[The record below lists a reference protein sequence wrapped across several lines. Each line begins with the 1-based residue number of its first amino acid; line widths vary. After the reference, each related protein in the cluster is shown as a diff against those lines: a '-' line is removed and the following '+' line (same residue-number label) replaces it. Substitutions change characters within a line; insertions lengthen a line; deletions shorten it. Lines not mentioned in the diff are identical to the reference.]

1 MKLDVINANLV
12 NSLRTLKQDQ
22 NDATSASMLYT
33 RLGSTGMQVSRIC
46 LGTMS
51 FGDSEEWMV
60 EIDKA
65 RPIVKRAL
73 DLGVNFFDTA
83 NVYSNGRSEE
93 IVGELLKD
101 HRDDVVIATKVR
113 LKVGERPNGEGLSR
127 YHIMGQIKKS
137 LKRLRT
143 DRIDLYQTHRWDY
156 STPIE
161 ETLLTLN
168 DLVRQGLVN
177 YIGTSS
183 MFTWQLAKA
192 LAASDLL
199 GITRFVSMQNHY
211 NLCYREEEREMIP
224 FCKDQDI
231 ALVPWSPLARGF
243 LTGRYKR
250 GEKADTP
257 RYRSDKYFAERFFK
271 PEDFDVLESVE
282 EIAKEKGVSV
292 SQIAIAWLLHMG
304 VSAPIIG
311 ATKVEHLEEAV
322 GSLDVKLS
330 SDDMKR
336 LEEPYKPHRIIGPL
350 PVPEPMKSA

>member
-1 MKLDVINANLV
+1 
-12 NSLRTLKQDQ
+12 
-22 NDATSASMLYT
+22 MLYT
-33 RLGSTGMQVSRIC
+33 QLGPTGLKVSRIC

-51 FGDSEEWMV
+51 FGNSEEWMI

-73 DLGVNFFDTA
+73 ELGVNFFDTA

-101 HRDDVVIATKVR
+101 RRDDVVIATKVR
-113 LKVGERPNGEGLSR
+113 LKVREEPNSEGLSR
-127 YHIMGQIKKS
+127 YHIMGQVKKS

-183 MFTWQLAKA
+183 MFAWQFARA

-199 GITRFVSMQNHY
+199 GIARFVSMQNHY

-224 FCKDQDI
+224 LCKDQGI
-231 ALVPWSPLARGF
+231 GLIPWSPLARGF

-250 GEKADTP
+250 EGKADTP

-271 PEDFDVLESVE
+271 PEDFDVLEGVE

-292 SQIAIAWLLHMG
+292 SQIALAWLLHKG
-304 VSAPIIG
+304 VSAPIMG
-311 ATKVEHLEEAV
+311 ATKVEHLEDAV
-322 GSLDVKLS
+322 SSLDVKLS

-350 PVPEPMKSA
+350 PIPEPREPP

>member
-1 MKLDVINANLV
+1 
-12 NSLRTLKQDQ
+12 
-22 NDATSASMLYT
+22 
-33 RLGSTGMQVSRIC
+33 
-46 LGTMS
+46 
-51 FGDSEEWMV
+51 MV

-83 NVYSNGRSEE
+83 NVYSKGRSEE

-113 LKVGERPNGEGLSR
+113 LKVGEGPNNEGLSR
-127 YHIMGQIKKS
+127 YHIMSQVKKS
-137 LKRLRT
+137 LKRLQT

-161 ETLLTLN
+161 ETLVTLN
-168 DLVRQGLVN
+168 DLIRQGLVN

-183 MFTWQLAKA
+183 MFAWQFAKA
-192 LAASDLL
+192 LAASDRL
-199 GITRFVSMQNHY
+199 GIARFVSMQNHY

-224 FCKDQDI
+224 FCKDQSV
-231 ALVPWSPLARGF
+231 ALIPWSPLARGF

-250 GEKADTP
+250 GGKADTP

-271 PEDFDVLESVE
+271 PEDFDVLERVE

-292 SQIAIAWLLHMG
+292 SQIALAWLLHKG

-311 ATKVEHLEEAV
+311 ATKVEHLEDAV
-322 GSLDVKLS
+322 SSLDVKLS

-350 PVPEPMKSA
+350 PIPEPAN